1 MDKLKSCP
9 FCGGEA
15 YLEMSHR
22 AFIKA
27 RTTKVAFV
35 RCTVCEARSG
45 RVPLS
50 DYGCTSRS
58 IEANNKAIE
67 AWNRRAEDGIENH

>member
-15 YLEMSHR
+15 YLETSHR

-35 RCTVCEARSG
+35 RCTKCEARSG

-50 DYGCTSRS
+50 DYGCTSIS
-58 IEANNKAIE
+58 VEANKKAIN
-67 AWNRRAEDGIENH
+67 AWNRRAGDG